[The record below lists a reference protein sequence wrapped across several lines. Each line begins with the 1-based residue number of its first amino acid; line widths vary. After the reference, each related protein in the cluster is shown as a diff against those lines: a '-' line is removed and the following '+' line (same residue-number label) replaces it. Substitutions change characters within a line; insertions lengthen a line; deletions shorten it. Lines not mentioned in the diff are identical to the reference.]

1 MRERVKKKGGGARKR
16 EEGGGEMQG
25 GAHMLAVNVLV
36 GRESRVT
43 SSLQVRA

>member
-1 MRERVKKKGGGARKR
+1 MQEREKK
-16 EEGGGEMQG
+16 GGGEMQG